1 MALTVLVVC
10 TGNISRSPMTELL
23 LRRAVDPGVGLTV
36 SSAGVHALV
45 GQPMDEAAAAA
56 MVQLGFNPTQHRARQ
71 FEPAMAAAADL
82 ILAAERYHLDT
93 VLKEVPS
100 AMRRTFTI
108 KELARIAPHLRPGPP
123 DRVIAEAAAAR
134 GLVPR
139 PATADADD
147 VADPHGQPL
156 SVNRATAAELSAA
169 VDAIVSALGLANKLA
184 AGDDEPVRRRPKP
197 YKR

>member
-1 MALTVLVVC
+1 VPLTVLIVC

-23 LRRAVDPGVGLTV
+23 LRASADPGAGLTV

-45 GQPMDEAAAAA
+45 GQPMDDAAATA

-82 ILAAERYHLDT
+82 ILTAERYHLET
-93 VLKEVPS
+93 VLKEVPT
-100 AMRRTFTI
+100 ALRRTFTI
-108 KELARIAPHLRPGPP
+108 KEFARIAPYLRPGPP
-123 DRVIAEAAAAR
+123 ERVIAQASVVR

-139 PATADADD
+139 PANPRTDD
-147 VADPHGQPL
+147 VADPHGQSV
-156 SVNRATAAELSAA
+156 SVNRATAAELTKA
-169 VDAIVSALGLANKLA
+169 VDAVVGALGVARKRA
-184 AGDDEPVRRRPKP
+184 AGGNEPARRPKP